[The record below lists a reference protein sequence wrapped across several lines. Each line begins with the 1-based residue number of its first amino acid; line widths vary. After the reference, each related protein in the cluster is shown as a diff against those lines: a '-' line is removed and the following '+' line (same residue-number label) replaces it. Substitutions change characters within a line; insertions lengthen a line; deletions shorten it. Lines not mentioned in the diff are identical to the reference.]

1 MLILLLI
8 SQIFGKAKL
17 LLDGIE
23 TTEEEVSMHINYK
36 KIEYM
41 IYHTDDGDLRIRNG
55 VNLKMKDLKYL
66 SSWIQSSEID
76 MKKRIRHAWTSLN
89 KMAKNWRSN
98 HPNCIKIEFFRATKE
113 IILFHGGEG

>member
-23 TTEEEVSMHINYK
+23 RTGEEVRMHINYK

-41 IYHTDDGDLRIRNG
+41 IYHIDDGDLRIRNG

-66 SSWIQSSEID
+66 SSWIQSSKTD
-76 MKKRIRHAWTSLN
+76 MKKRIRHA
-89 KMAKNWRSN
+89 
-98 HPNCIKIEFFRATKE
+98 
-113 IILFHGGEG
+113 